1 VVSQDIA
8 ARRKEYTLSKNK
20 TRKEITMKIEIKNLT
35 KIYPRGKKKALNAVN
50 IEIGEGIFGL
60 IGRNGAG
67 KTTLMRI
74 VATIMDAT
82 EGEIYFDGKELNANK
97 DEFRS
102 SLGYLPQSTKLMPRM
117 NIVEFLEYVC
127 VMKGMKDKKLREE
140 KIRNA
145 IETVGLVGEEKK
157 RLKNYSGGMLRR
169 AGIAQALIGDP
180 KVLIIDEPTTG
191 LDPEERLYFL
201 NLLSQIALDRTI
213 IFSTHITADIEH
225 LCNNICVIE
234 QGEVKYLGEKG
245 AFIDRIDGKTFEHT
259 GTPEEEAMLRRET
272 VVTSVAYVDGK
283 PRVRYVADEPK
294 TETSQSVE
302 ATLEDS
308 YIYSLGG
315 VKR

>member
-1 VVSQDIA
+1 
-8 ARRKEYTLSKNK
+8 
-20 TRKEITMKIEIKNLT
+20 MKIEIKNLT
-35 KIYPRGKKKALNAVN
+35 KIYPRGKKKALNEVN
-50 IEIGEGIFGL
+50 IEIGQGIFGL

-82 EGEIYFDGKELNANK
+82 DGEIYFDGKELKANK

-117 NIVEFLEYVC
+117 NIVEFLDYVC
-127 VMKGMKDKKLREE
+127 ILKGIKNKAERKER
-140 KIRNA
+140 IASA

-157 RLKNYSGGMLRR
+157 RLGKYSGGMLRR

-191 LDPEERLYFL
+191 LNPEERLYFL
-201 NLLSQIALDRTI
+201 NLLSKIAMERTI

-225 LCNNICVIE
+225 LCNNICVLE
-234 QGEVKYLGEKG
+234 QGEVKYLGEK
-245 AFIDRIDGKTFEHT
+245 AEFINRINGKLYEHT
-259 GTPEEEAMLRRET
+259 GSQYEEEQLRKDT
-272 VVTSVAYVDGK
+272 VVTSVAYVDGR
-283 PRVRYVADEPK
+283 PRVRYVAEAPLF
-294 TETSQSVE
+294 EGSVPVTP
-302 ATLEDS
+302 TLEDS
-308 YIYSLGG
+308 YIYALGG

>member
-1 VVSQDIA
+1 
-8 ARRKEYTLSKNK
+8 
-20 TRKEITMKIEIKNLT
+20 MKIEIKNLT
-35 KIYPRGKKKALNAVN
+35 KIYPRGKKKALNGVN
-50 IEIGEGIFGL
+50 IEIGQGIFGL

-82 EGEIYFDGKELNANK
+82 DGEIYFDGKELKANK

-117 NIVEFLEYVC
+117 NIVEFLDYVC
-127 VMKGMKDKKLREE
+127 ILKGIKNKAERKER
-140 KIRNA
+140 IASA

-157 RLKNYSGGMLRR
+157 RLGKYSGGMLRR

-201 NLLSQIALDRTI
+201 NLLSKIAMERTI

-225 LCNNICVIE
+225 LCNNICVLE

-245 AFIDRIDGKTFEHT
+245 EFINRITGKLYEHT
-259 GTPEEEAMLRRET
+259 GSQYEEEQLRKDT
-272 VVTSVAYVDGK
+272 VVTSVAYVDGR
-283 PRVRYVADEPK
+283 PRVRYVAEAPLF
-294 TETSQSVE
+294 EGSVPVVP
-302 ATLEDS
+302 TLEDS
-308 YIYSLGG
+308 YIYALGG

>member
-1 VVSQDIA
+1 
-8 ARRKEYTLSKNK
+8 
-20 TRKEITMKIEIKNLT
+20 MKIEIKNLT
-35 KIYPRGKKKALNAVN
+35 KIYPRGKKKALNGVN
-50 IEIGEGIFGL
+50 IEIGQGIFGL

-82 EGEIYFDGKELNANK
+82 DGEIHFDGKELKANK

-117 NIVEFLEYVC
+117 NIVEFLDYVC
-127 VMKGMKDKKLREE
+127 ILKGIKNKAERKER
-140 KIRNA
+140 IASA

-157 RLKNYSGGMLRR
+157 RLGKYSGGMLRR

-201 NLLSQIALDRTI
+201 NLLSKIAMERTI

-225 LCNNICVIE
+225 LCNNICVLE
-234 QGEVKYLGEKG
+234 QGEVKYLGEK
-245 AFIDRIDGKTFEHT
+245 AEFINRINGKLYEHT
-259 GTPEEEAMLRRET
+259 GSQYEEEQLRKDT
-272 VVTSVAYVDGK
+272 VVTSVAYVDGR
-283 PRVRYVADEPK
+283 PRVRYVAEAPLF
-294 TETSQSVE
+294 EGSVPV
-302 ATLEDS
+302 APTLEDS
-308 YIYSLGG
+308 YIYALGG

>member
-1 VVSQDIA
+1 MHIQ
-8 ARRKEYTLSKNK
+8 
-20 TRKEITMKIEIKNLT
+20 IKDLT
-35 KIYPRGKKKALNAVN
+35 KIYPRGKKKALNNVN
-50 IEIGEGIFGL
+50 ITIGEGIFGL

-74 VATIMDAT
+74 IATIMDAT
-82 EGEIYFDGKELNANK
+82 DGEIYFDSKELKANK

-117 NIVEFLEYVC
+117 NIVEFLDYVC
-127 VMKGMKDKKLREE
+127 ILKGIKNKAERKE
-140 KIRNA
+140 KIANA

-157 RLKNYSGGMLRR
+157 RLGKYSGGMLRR

-201 NLLSQIALDRTI
+201 NLLSKIAMERTI

-225 LCNNICVIE
+225 LCNNICVLE

-245 AFIDRIDGKTFEHT
+245 NFINRIEGKLFEHT
-259 GTPEEEAMLRRET
+259 GTPAEEEMLRKET
-272 VVTSVAYVDGK
+272 VVTSVAYVDGN
-283 PRVRYVADEPK
+283 PRVRYVADEAK
-294 TETSQSVE
+294 TEVSIAV
-302 ATLEDS
+302 APTLEDS
-308 YIYSLGG
+308 YIFALGG

>member
-1 VVSQDIA
+1 
-8 ARRKEYTLSKNK
+8 
-20 TRKEITMKIEIKNLT
+20 MKIEIKNLT
-35 KIYPRGKKKALNAVN
+35 KIYPRGKKKALNGVN
-50 IEIGEGIFGL
+50 IEIGQGIFGL

-82 EGEIYFDGKELNANK
+82 DGEIFFDGKELKANK

-117 NIVEFLEYVC
+117 NIVEFLDYVC
-127 VMKGMKDKKLREE
+127 ILKGIKNKAERKER
-140 KIRNA
+140 IASA

-157 RLKNYSGGMLRR
+157 RLGKYSGGMLRR

-201 NLLSQIALDRTI
+201 NLLSKIAMERTI

-225 LCNNICVIE
+225 LCNNICVLE
-234 QGEVKYLGEKG
+234 QGEVKYLGEK
-245 AFIDRIDGKTFEHT
+245 AEFINRINGKLYEHT
-259 GTPEEEAMLRRET
+259 GSQYEEEQLRKDT
-272 VVTSVAYVDGK
+272 VVTSVAYVDGR
-283 PRVRYVADEPK
+283 PRVRYVAEAPLF
-294 TETSQSVE
+294 EGSVPV
-302 ATLEDS
+302 APTLEDS
-308 YIYSLGG
+308 YIYALGG

>member
-1 VVSQDIA
+1 MHIQ
-8 ARRKEYTLSKNK
+8 
-20 TRKEITMKIEIKNLT
+20 IKDLT
-35 KIYPRGKKKALNAVN
+35 KVYPRGKKKALNNVN
-50 IEIGEGIFGL
+50 ITIGEGIFGL

-74 VATIMDAT
+74 IATIMDAT
-82 EGEIYFDGKELNANK
+82 DGEIYFDSKELKANK

-117 NIVEFLEYVC
+117 NIVEFLDYVC
-127 VMKGMKDKKLREE
+127 ILKGIKDKGERKGR
-140 KIRNA
+140 IAQA

-157 RLKNYSGGMLRR
+157 RLGKYSGGMLRR

-201 NLLSQIALDRTI
+201 NLLSKIAMDRTI

-225 LCNNICVIE
+225 LCNNICVLE

-245 AFIDRIDGKTFEHT
+245 NFINRIEGKLFEHT
-259 GTPEEEAMLRRET
+259 GTPAEEEMLRKET
-272 VVTSVAYVDGK
+272 VVTSVAYVDSK
-283 PRVRYVADEPK
+283 PRVRYVADEAK
-294 TETSQSVE
+294 TETSISV
-302 ATLEDS
+302 APTLEDS
-308 YIYSLGG
+308 YIYALGG

>member
-1 VVSQDIA
+1 
-8 ARRKEYTLSKNK
+8 
-20 TRKEITMKIEIKNLT
+20 MKIEIKNIT
-35 KIYPRGKKKALNAVN
+35 KIYPRGKKKALNGVN
-50 IEIGEGIFGL
+50 IEIGQGIFGL

-82 EGEIYFDGKELNANK
+82 DGEIYFDGKELKANK

-117 NIVEFLEYVC
+117 NIVEFLDYVC
-127 VMKGMKDKKLREE
+127 ILKGIKNKGERKER
-140 KIRNA
+140 IASA

-157 RLKNYSGGMLRR
+157 RLGKYSGGMLRR

-201 NLLSQIALDRTI
+201 NLLSKIAMERTI

-225 LCNNICVIE
+225 LCNNICVLE
-234 QGEVKYLGEKG
+234 QGEVKYLGEKTE
-245 AFIDRIDGKTFEHT
+245 FINRINGKLYEHT
-259 GTPEEEAMLRRET
+259 GSQYEEEQLRKDT
-272 VVTSVAYVDGK
+272 VVTSVAYVDGR
-283 PRVRYVADEPK
+283 PRVRYVAEAPLFDG
-294 TETSQSVE
+294 SVPVTP
-302 ATLEDS
+302 TLEDS
-308 YIYSLGG
+308 YIYALGG